1 MSICHETAGLPRS
14 LRHRHNQDYL
24 TLASACEQCYR
35 IKIKCIFVTNQKSC
49 MRCIRLGRTCQTRAK
64 KRMGRHPVVNQFGG
78 GKSLVFALT
87 KDIIHTESN
96 CNAGDTTRL
105 DRWPP
110 IPSLAKQTSFQ
121 SNLTSFSPP
130 VPASISAPTRVGTS
144 WYSQI
149 NHILTTRRGFF
160 QTHRRFMIGESF
172 IDGFHSTIR
181 MLFHHSPHA
190 LADAYVALL
199 ELIHHEKRQ
208 SVILRDLDMSLSSR
222 CLYHFVK
229 LLSAIRSVE
238 EAAVAIMLG
247 QVLLAYNA
255 ILPLGSSTRIIA
267 RGTLWGVRAWYPIL
281 LRRPEYDSIVIAPV
295 LVDTIDCLVRREVPV
310 LRLLAT
316 ERTIVD
322 RFSGICSSLLPLLY
336 DLCECSHRATTGGD
350 YDTEHHVD
358 DPYQDV
364 EKRIMGWIPAI
375 PPELS
380 PIYTSRER
388 EAMLA
393 IASSYRVA
401 SLLII
406 HRLRNPFGVDD
417 AAASLYAKQILD
429 DVSSLMPW
437 ASGGATGLAVDFPL
451 LIAMIELP
459 VHGQNIFT
467 SLEPLRYRKRQA
479 ECILEFVNY
488 VTTARQSGY
497 RGLWFDLVQEGFMGD
512 FLP

>member
-1 MSICHETAGLPRS
+1 
-14 LRHRHNQDYL
+14 
-24 TLASACEQCYR
+24 
-35 IKIKCIFVTNQKSC
+35 
-49 MRCIRLGRTCQTRAK
+49 
-64 KRMGRHPVVNQFGG
+64 MGRHPIVNQFGG

-87 KDIIHTESN
+87 NDIIHTESK
-96 CNAGDTTRL
+96 CNAGGTARL

-110 IPSLAKQTSFQ
+110 IRSIAKQTDLQ
-121 SNLTSFSPP
+121 SNLTSFSSP
-130 VPASISAPTRVGTS
+130 VFGSISAPTTVGTS

-149 NHILTTRRGFF
+149 SHILATKRGFF
-160 QTHRRFMIGESF
+160 QAHRRFMIGESF

-199 ELIHHEKRQ
+199 ELIHHEKQRG
-208 SVILRDLDMSLSSR
+208 VILHDLDLSLGSR
-222 CLYHFVK
+222 CLYYLVK
-229 LLSAIRSVE
+229 SLSAIQSVE
-238 EAAVAIMLG
+238 EATVAIMLG

-255 ILPLGSSTRIIA
+255 ILPLGSSTRVIT

-281 LRRPEYDSIVIAPV
+281 LRRPEYDSIVIVPV
-295 LVDTIDCLVRREVPV
+295 LVDTIDCLVRRDVPV
-310 LRLLAT
+310 LRLPAT

-322 RFSGICSSLLPLLY
+322 RFSGICSSLLPILY
-336 DLCECSHRATTGGD
+336 DLCECSYRARTGGNL
-350 YDTEHHVD
+350 DTERHVN

-364 EKRIMGWIPAI
+364 QKRIMSWIPAI

-459 VHGQNIFT
+459 VRGQKVFT

-479 ECILEFVNY
+479 ECILEFVNH
-488 VTTARQSGY
+488 VTEARHSGY
-497 RGLWFDLVQEGFMGD
+497 RGLWFDLVQEGFKGD